1 VADGGRLNEVFQEMP
16 MSAMDRDDALQAH
29 EATLRG
35 LIDEVKTGQRS
46 RRGFIQQLVGM
57 GLTAPMASM
66 LLMSAGVAQ
75 AQTAIPYKPTK
86 RGGGGTLKLMYWQAS
101 VHLNPHFAGGTKDQ
115 DASRIFYEP
124 LAGWDSEGNL
134 IPMLAAEIPS
144 RENGGV
150 SADSKTVTWKLKRGV
165 TWHDGKPFTADDVV
179 FTARYAGDPATST
192 VTVATYKDIK
202 VEKIDAYTV
211 KVTYPKPTPYWAEA
225 LTGITG
231 CIMPKHVFEGYMGA
245 KSREAAANTKPV
257 GTGPYKIVDFK
268 PGDSLTAE
276 ANMNYHVPNQPHFDR
291 LEVKGGGDAL
301 GAARAVLQTGEYDL
315 GWNLAVEDELL
326 KRLEASGK
334 GKMSFHAGSDVEFV
348 SLNVTDPW
356 NEVDGERASAKSR
369 HPAFTD
375 KAVREAMSL
384 LIDRKNIGEQIYG
397 RGAVVSSNFLN
408 NPPRFRSPNTKFE
421 FNIDKANQ
429 VLEAAGWKKGADGI
443 RAKGN
448 VKLKFVF
455 QTSVSQPRQ
464 KCQAIIKDA
473 CTKAGI
479 DLELKSV
486 VPAVFFGGDAANPDT
501 YQKFWADMQMFTTT
515 MGAPDP
521 QFFMEQFT
529 TDQLA
534 QKANKWASRNLAR
547 WSNAEYDAAFKAA
560 QNEFDPVK
568 RAALFIKM
576 NDLVV
581 NDKHIIPLFAL
592 PRPYGVINKLSA
604 VVSAWDNTTWM
615 LGYWYREA

>member
-1 VADGGRLNEVFQEMP
+1 MDKHERELRHLINEV
-16 MSAMDRDDALQAH
+16 RDGKLPRRNFISQMV
-29 EATLRG
+29 G
-35 LIDEVKTGQRS
+35 L
-46 RRGFIQQLVGM
+46 
-57 GLTAPMASM
+57 GLTAPMAGM
-66 LLMSAGVAQ
+66 LLMHAGVAQ
-75 AQTAIPYKPTK
+75 AQTAIPYSGTK
-86 RGGGGTLKLMYWQAS
+86 RGGGGALKLIYWQAP

-134 IPMLAAEIPS
+134 IPALAAEIPS

-150 SADSKTVTWKLKRGV
+150 AADGKTVTWKLKRGV

-179 FTARYAGDPATST
+179 FTAAYAGDPTTST
-192 VTVATYKDIK
+192 VTVATYKDLKIEK
-202 VEKIDAYTV
+202 VDSHTV
-211 KVTYPKPTPYWAEA
+211 RITYLKATPFWAEA
-225 LTGITG
+225 LTGIFG
-231 CIMPKHVFEGYMGA
+231 CILPKHVFEPFIGA

-268 PGDSLTAE
+268 PGDSLAAE
-276 ANMNYHVPNQPHFDR
+276 ANMAYHVPNQPFFDR
-291 LEVKGGGDAL
+291 LELKGGGDAL
-301 GAARAVLQTGEYDL
+301 SAARAVLQTSEYDVA
-315 GWNLAVEDELL
+315 WNLAVEDELL
-326 KRLEASGK
+326 KRLEAAGK
-334 GKMSFHAGSDVEFV
+334 GRMEFYAGSDVEFV

-356 NEVDGERASAKSR
+356 KEVDGERASAKSK

-397 RGAVVSSNFLN
+397 RGAVVTANFLN
-408 NPPRFRSPNTKFE
+408 NPARFRSPNTKYE

-443 RAKGN
+443 RAKGD

-455 QTSVSQPRQ
+455 QTSVSGPRQ

-486 VPAVFFGGDAANPDT
+486 VAAVFFGSDAANPDT
-501 YQKFWADMQMFTTT
+501 YQKFWSDIQMFTTT
-515 MGAPDP
+515 MGNPDP
-521 QFFMEQFT
+521 QIFMEQFV
-529 TDQLA
+529 TDQLS
-534 QKANKWASRNLAR
+534 QKANKWSSRNLAR
-547 WSNAEYDAAFKAA
+547 WTNAEFDAAHKAA
-560 QNEFDPVK
+560 QGEFDPVK
-568 RAALFIKM
+568 RAALFIRM

-581 NDKHIIPLFAL
+581 NDKYIIPLFAR
-592 PRPYGVINKLSA
+592 PRPYGVLNKMKP
-604 VVSAWDNTTWM
+604 VFSAWDNSTWA
-615 LGYWYREA
+615 LGYWTRDA

>member
-1 VADGGRLNEVFQEMP
+1 MQE
-16 MSAMDRDDALQAH
+16 RDLRALIEQVR
-29 EATLRG
+29 E
-35 LIDEVKTGQRS
+35 GQLPRRS
-46 RRGFIQQLVGM
+46 FIQRMVGL
-57 GLTAPMASM
+57 GLSAPMASM
-66 LLMSAGVAQ
+66 MLMHEGI
-75 AQTAIPYKPTK
+75 AQTTPVIPYKPTK
-86 RGGGGTLKLMYWQAS
+86 RGGGGTLKLIYWQAS

-124 LAGWDSEGNL
+124 LAGWDTDGNMV
-134 IPMLAAEIPS
+134 PCLAAEIPS
-144 RENGGV
+144 KANGGV
-150 SADSKTVTWKLKRGV
+150 SADNRSVTWKLKKGV

-179 FTARYAGDPATST
+179 FTVQYAGDPATST
-192 VTVATYKDIK
+192 VTVATYKDLQI
-202 VEKIDAYTV
+202 EKIDSHTV
-211 KVTYPKPTPYWAEA
+211 KITYPKPTPFWAEA
-225 LTGITG
+225 LTGIFG
-231 CIMPKHVFEGYMGA
+231 CILPKHVFEPFKGA
-245 KSREAAANTKPV
+245 KSRENPANTKPV

-268 PGDSLTAE
+268 PGDSLRAE
-276 ANMNYHVPNQPHFDR
+276 AFKEYHVPNQPFFDA

-301 GAARAVLQTGEYDL
+301 SAARAVLQTNEFDY

-326 KRLEASGK
+326 KRLEAAGK
-334 GKMSFHAGSDVEFV
+334 GRMVFLAGSDVEFV

-356 NEVDGERASAKSR
+356 NEVDGERASAKSK
-369 HPAFTD
+369 HPAFSD

-397 RGAVVSSNFLN
+397 RGAVVTANFLN

-429 VLEAAGWKKGADGI
+429 VLEAGGWKKGADGI

-479 DLELKSV
+479 ELELKSV
-486 VPAVFFGGDAANPDT
+486 VPAVFFGSDAANPDT

-515 MGAPDP
+515 MGSPDP
-521 QFFMEQFT
+521 QIFMEQFT
-529 TDQLA
+529 TEQLS
-534 QKANKWASRNLAR
+534 QKANKWSSRNLAR
-547 WSNAEYDAAFKAA
+547 WTNPEFDAAHKAA
-560 QNEFDPVK
+560 QTEFDPVK

-581 NDKHIIPLFAL
+581 NDKHIIPLFAR
-592 PRPYGVINKLSA
+592 PRPNGIVNKLQPA
-604 VVSAWDNTTWM
+604 LSAWDNATWSI
-615 LGYWYREA
+615 GYWWRDA